1 MRNSIS
7 SITWEYNI
15 PLLTNRYMLLDFSR
29 LLAVAFILTDVILLF
44 ATGFMIEF
52 VIPLTVIGVAVFMVL
67 FLLTSLLLGNHV
79 RSVFTVDS
87 KGVGSK
93 MSRRMNKLNAATMV
107 LGALWGKPGVAG
119 SGLLASS
126 RSDSF
131 YPWSI
136 IHTAIVDTSNLVIS
150 FQNNWRALQRIYCN
164 KDNMDQVVDIV
175 ERMLPG
181 KVVYKN

>member
-1 MRNSIS
+1 MRSDVSRI
-7 SITWEYNI
+7 IWEYNI

-29 LLAVAFILTDVILLF
+29 LFAVVFILTDVILLF
-44 ATGFMIEF
+44 ATGFSFES
-52 VIPLTVIGVAVFMVL
+52 VIPLTAIGVAVFIGL

-107 LGALWGKPGVAG
+107 LGALSGKPGVAG

-131 YPWSI
+131 HPWSI
-136 IHTAIVDTSNLVIS
+136 IHTATVDTSNRVIS

-164 KDNMDQVVDIV
+164 EDNMSQVVDIV